1 MADHRR
7 SDRVAEAIR
16 AEVATFLSA
25 RAKDPRITA
34 MVTVTGVEVTRDLR
48 HAKVFVSMLGDDAQ
62 KQQTLEGLSSLAG
75 FLRSHLGRTL
85 QLRSAP
91 QVAFRLDESIARASR
106 IESLLAQLPENERA
120 GSGGA
125 SDAGSGEATNP
136 GASPDAAPDTGSDG

>member
-1 MADHRR
+1 MAEHRR

-25 RAKDPRITA
+25 RAKDPRIVA

-48 HAKVFVSMLGDDAQ
+48 HAKVFVSMMGDDAQ
-62 KQQTLEGLSSLAG
+62 KQQTLEGLSSLASY
-75 FLRSHLGRTL
+75 LRSHLGRAL

-91 QVAFRLDESIARASR
+91 QVAFKLDESIARASR

-120 GSGGA
+120 GSG
-125 SDAGSGEATNP
+125 DAAGQATEP
-136 GASPDAAPDTGSDG
+136 GATPDAAPDSGSDG